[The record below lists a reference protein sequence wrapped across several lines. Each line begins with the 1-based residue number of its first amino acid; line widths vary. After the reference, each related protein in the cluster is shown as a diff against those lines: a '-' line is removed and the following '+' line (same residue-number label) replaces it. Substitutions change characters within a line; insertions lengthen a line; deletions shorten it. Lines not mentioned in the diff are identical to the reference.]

1 MKIWV
6 ERFQIKHK
14 QTLTTRLEEEKK
26 KTPKQFISLEFK
38 QLIPYTHLLGKV
50 C

>member
-6 ERFQIKHK
+6 EIFQIKHK
-14 QTLTTRLEEEKK
+14 ETLTTRLEEEKI

-38 QLIPYTHLLGKV
+38 QLV
-50 C
+50 S